1 MKSEAILVSARS
13 SEFVGKLRQVLEQ
26 AFFNIT
32 DTCVSG
38 SETLRKVR
46 IYQPD
51 LLVVD
56 YDLGDM
62 TGFQVA
68 EVVINGGMC
77 SVILLANQMQK
88 DYSEQY
94 FEYPYLICLGKPIN
108 KAVLLNSVEIALKS
122 RKGLRSLEN
131 EIERLKEDINTR
143 KSIGKAKGIMMDKLG
158 LSEEEAYKRLQKRSM
173 DSQMP
178 MKTVAEIIIATLG

>member
-1 MKSEAILVSARS
+1 MKNEVILVSARS
-13 SEFVGKLRQVLEQ
+13 SELAGKLRLVLEQ

-46 IYQPD
+46 MYQPD
-51 LLVVD
+51 LLIVD

-68 EVVINGGMC
+68 EVVINGGMG

-88 DYSEQY
+88 DYAEQY
-94 FEYPYLICLGKPIN
+94 FEYPYMICLRKPIN

-122 RKGLRSLEN
+122 RKGLRTLED
-131 EIERLKEDINTR
+131 EIERLKDDIDTR
-143 KSIGKAKGIMMDKLG
+143 KTVEKAKGIMMDKLNI
-158 LSEEEAYKRLQKRSM
+158 SEEEAYKRIRKRSM

-178 MKTVAEIIIATLG
+178 MKTVAEVIISTLG

>member
-1 MKSEAILVSARS
+1 MKNEVILVSGRS
-13 SEFVGKLRQVLEQ
+13 SEFAGKLRLVLEQ

-38 SETLRKVR
+38 NETLRKVR
-46 IYQPD
+46 MYQPD
-51 LLVVD
+51 LLIVD

-68 EVVINGGMC
+68 EVVINGGMG

-88 DYSEQY
+88 DYCEQY
-94 FEYPYLICLGKPIN
+94 FEYPYLICLRKPIS

-122 RKGLRSLEN
+122 RKGLRSLED

-143 KSIGKAKGIMMDKLG
+143 KSIERAKGIMMEKLG
-158 LSEEEAYKRLQKRSM
+158 LSEEEAYKRLRKRSM

>member
-1 MKSEAILVSARS
+1 MKNEVILVSARS
-13 SEFVGKLRQVLEQ
+13 AELAGKLRLVLEQ

-32 DTCVSG
+32 DICVSG

-46 IYQPD
+46 MYQPD
-51 LLVVD
+51 LLIVD

-68 EVVINGGMC
+68 EVVINGGMG

-94 FEYPYLICLGKPIN
+94 FEYPYLICLRKPIN

-131 EIERLKEDINTR
+131 EIERLKDDIDTR
-143 KSIGKAKGIMMDKLG
+143 KSIEKAKGIMMAKLG
-158 LSEEEAYKRLQKRSM
+158 LSEEESYKRIRKRSM

-178 MKTVAEIIIATLG
+178 MKAVAETIIVTLG

>member
-1 MKSEAILVSARS
+1 MKNEVILVSARS
-13 SEFVGKLRQVLEQ
+13 IELAGKLRLVLEQ

-46 IYQPD
+46 IFQPD
-51 LLVVD
+51 LLIVD

-68 EVVINGGMC
+68 EVVINGGMG

-88 DYSEQY
+88 DYAEQY
-94 FEYPYLICLGKPIN
+94 FEYPYMICLRKPTN

-122 RKGLRSLEN
+122 RKGLRTLED
-131 EIERLKEDINTR
+131 EIERLKDDIGTR
-143 KSIGKAKGIMMDKLG
+143 KSIEKAKGIMMNTLG
-158 LSEEEAYKRLQKRSM
+158 LSENEAYNRIRKRSM

-178 MKTVAEIIIATLG
+178 MKAVAEVIITTMG

>member
-1 MKSEAILVSARS
+1 MKNEVILVSGRS
-13 SEFVGKLRQVLEQ
+13 SELAGKLRLVLEQ

-46 IYQPD
+46 MYQPD
-51 LLVVD
+51 LLIVD

-62 TGFQVA
+62 TGFQVT
-68 EVVINGGMC
+68 EVVINGGMG

-94 FEYPYLICLGKPIN
+94 FEYPYLICLRKPIS

-122 RKGLRSLEN
+122 RKGLRSLED
-131 EIERLKEDINTR
+131 EIEKLKENIDVR
-143 KSIGKAKGIMMDKLG
+143 KSIERAKGIMMEKLG
-158 LSEEEAYKRLQKRSM
+158 LSEEDAYKRLRKRSM

>member
-1 MKSEAILVSARS
+1 MKNEIILVSAQS
-13 SEFVGKLRQVLEQ
+13 HELVGKLRLVLEQ

-51 LLVVD
+51 LLIVD
-56 YDLGDM
+56 YNLGDM
-62 TGFQVA
+62 TGFQVS
-68 EVVINGGMC
+68 EVVINGGMG

-88 DYSEQY
+88 DYAEQY
-94 FEYPYLICLGKPIN
+94 FEYPHIICLRKPVN

-122 RKGLRSLEN
+122 RKGIKTLLK
-131 EIERLKEDINTR
+131 EIDKLKEDMSTR
-143 KSIGKAKGIMMDKLG
+143 KSLEKAKGILMEKLNI
-158 LSEEEAYKRLQKRSM
+158 SEDQAYGRIRKRSM
-173 DSQMP
+173 NSQMP
-178 MKTVAEIIIATLG
+178 MKMVAEVIIATMG

>member
-1 MKSEAILVSARS
+1 MKNEVILVSARS
-13 SEFVGKLRQVLEQ
+13 SELAGKLRLVLEQ

-46 IYQPD
+46 MYQPD
-51 LLVVD
+51 LLIVD

-62 TGFQVA
+62 TGFQVS
-68 EVVINGGMC
+68 EVVINGGMG

-88 DYSEQY
+88 DYAEQY
-94 FEYPYLICLGKPIN
+94 FEYPYMICLRKPIN

-122 RKGLRSLEN
+122 RKGLRTLED
-131 EIERLKEDINTR
+131 EIVRLKGDINTR
-143 KSIGKAKGIMMDKLG
+143 KTVEKAKGIMMDKLNI
-158 LSEEEAYKRLQKRSM
+158 SEEEAYKRIRKRSM

-178 MKTVAEIIIATLG
+178 MKTVAEVIISTLG